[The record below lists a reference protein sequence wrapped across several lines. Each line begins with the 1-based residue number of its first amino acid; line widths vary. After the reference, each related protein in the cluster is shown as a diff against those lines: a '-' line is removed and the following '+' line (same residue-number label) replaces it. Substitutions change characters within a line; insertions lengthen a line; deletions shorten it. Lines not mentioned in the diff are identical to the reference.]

1 MQQCTSWRKVAAQWP
16 PNVYWENIFQDSTM
30 QLSRFTD
37 YTLRVLFYVAINN
50 ERLSTLHEIAD
61 FYQISVE
68 HLRKVVHALSK
79 SGHLKTYRGQNGGLK
94 LNMAPADINLG
105 AIISQTEGTSPLI
118 DCESQPCRLAGICNL
133 QSALAEAQRVF
144 MASLAQYSLADML
157 NSPQMQQQ
165 LISKTG

>member
-1 MQQCTSWRKVAAQWP
+1 
-16 PNVYWENIFQDSTM
+16 M

-50 ERLSTLHEIAD
+50 DRLTTLHEIAD

-79 SGHLKTYRGQNGGLK
+79 SGHLKTYRGKNGGLK
-94 LNMAPADINLG
+94 LNLPPADINLG
-105 AIISQTEGTSPLI
+105 AIVSQSEGTDPLI

-133 QSALAEAQRVF
+133 QSALAEAQRAF
-144 MASLAQYSLADML
+144 MASLGQYSLADML
-157 NSPQMQQQ
+157 NSPRMQHQ